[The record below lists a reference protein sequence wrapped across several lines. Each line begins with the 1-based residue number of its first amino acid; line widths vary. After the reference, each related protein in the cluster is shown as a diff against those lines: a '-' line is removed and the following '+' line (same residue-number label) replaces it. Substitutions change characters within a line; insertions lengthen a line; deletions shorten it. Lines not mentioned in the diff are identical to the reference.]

1 MMRYHYN
8 KELIV
13 GTICAGGSLGTIIP
27 PSVVAVVLGPVAD
40 VSVGDLLV
48 GMIFPGLIMAGSYIV
63 YILASARSIRRRGR
77 ASRSEEDDPP
87 LSEKLRITAVA
98 LVPPMFMIFAVLG
111 SLMLG
116 WAAPTEAAGLGAF
129 GSVLLTLFYRTFS
142 WQALHESI
150 MKTLTISTM
159 IMTILLGG
167 SMMTGAFVGAGGIMV
182 TQDLV
187 EALKLGPWG
196 LLGIVLFLA
205 FLGGFFLDWISL
217 VLILVPIFSPLLKA
231 SGIDMVWFCIL
242 FLVVIQTSYLSPP
255 MAPAIFYFRAI
266 SPPEITT
273 AHMYRGVIPF
283 IMLQVVT
290 LGDLPDLPGRDHLAA
305 HGLARAGLSGHER
318 VMETATPN
326 RGRTREP
333 ARPRRP
339 RGGRGRAPASSE
351 PIASL
356 SERAYRRLE
365 EMIVTLQLAPGS
377 VVSETAL
384 SKRLGIGRTPIR
396 EALQQLA
403 RERLVVVLPR
413 RGIMVSEINVRTQLR
428 LLEARR
434 ELERL
439 IAQRAARRASDGGT
453 DALSRGRR
461 KHGRG
466 GAQERRHRL
475 PAPRPRVQRP
485 DAEGLAQRVRGRRDD
500 AHAGPV
506 AALLVHPPQGSR
518 RPAGHRAPACGDRAG
533 DRRRRRGPRRPGLG
547 QADRLC
553 REMRPRDRRGRRLIY

>member
-1 MMRYHYN
+1 MGYYVLLLFPCLLLLLFLGFPVAFAMMGTALIFGYLTFGPAFAFQMAEKVEDVASNYVLAAVPLFVFMGAMLERSGIAERLFEAIHLWTRRLPGGLAVGTVLMCIIFAASSGVVGATETVVGLLAIPVMMRYHYN

-27 PSVVAVVLGPVAD
+27 PSVVAVVLGPVAN

-48 GMIFPGLIMAGSYIV
+48 GMIFPGLIMAGSYVV
-63 YILASARSIRRRGR
+63 YILALCIVNPKAGPRILK
-77 ASRSEEDDPP
+77 EENDPP

-167 SMMTGAFVGAGGIMV
+167 SMMTGAFLGAGGIMV
-182 TQDLV
+182 TQELV
-187 EALKLGPWG
+187 EALKLGAWG

-217 VLILVPIFSPLLKA
+217 VLILVPIFSPLLTT

-290 LGDLPDLPGRDHLAA
+290 LAICLAFPGVITWLPSVLLGPG
-305 HGLARAGLSGHER
+305 
-318 VMETATPN
+318 
-326 RGRTREP
+326 
-333 ARPRRP
+333 
-339 RGGRGRAPASSE
+339 
-351 PIASL
+351 
-356 SERAYRRLE
+356 
-365 EMIVTLQLAPGS
+365 
-377 VVSETAL
+377 
-384 SKRLGIGRTPIR
+384 
-396 EALQQLA
+396 
-403 RERLVVVLPR
+403 
-413 RGIMVSEINVRTQLR
+413 
-428 LLEARR
+428 
-434 ELERL
+434 
-439 IAQRAARRASDGGT
+439 
-453 DALSRGRR
+453 
-461 KHGRG
+461 
-466 GAQERRHRL
+466 
-475 PAPRPRVQRP
+475 
-485 DAEGLAQRVRGRRDD
+485 
-500 AHAGPV
+500 
-506 AALLVHPPQGSR
+506 
-518 RPAGHRAPACGDRAG
+518 
-533 DRRRRRGPRRPGLG
+533 
-547 QADRLC
+547 
-553 REMRPRDRRGRRLIY
+553 